1 MGQEPLTGGLSGSAP
16 LRPRPSA
23 RPLSTLPPAFVETSD
38 GLSIPDEPFQEPP
51 LALVNR
57 SALRIVTL
65 PAVLDLLSQQEDAL
79 PCFEDSCSDD
89 DFVSQHAHLVYA
101 TSGES
106 PPNLPCP
113 QRQTSESDSDEG
125 DKGPLMTRQQQKAL
139 DRELPWRTIL
149 SKDKSYVAEFEKAIK
164 KEETSWR
171 DWGSVRP
178 LTPQEVKQVMTDPV
192 LRKRIIPSRAVY
204 RDKNIGVPPLK
215 AKCRVVAAGFKDPDL
230 AQLPRFAPTAS
241 RVAFHTVLQVAST
254 GQLEDPPWKLASADV
269 STAFLQG
276 KGSDRQL
283 PLYLRTPQDGLIKTA
298 GFYAV
303 TSLLEVTGNI
313 YGLISAPAEWAREV
327 DLRLQAN
334 GFTPHS
340 LDPMLFISRSSDGA
354 LMLVLCVH
362 VDDFL
367 LTWHPDYDVESLKK
381 LFTFGSW
388 EEIDRV
394 SCKSLT
400 FTGKEIRFRT
410 DGSIL
415 VSQETFIADTAVRKI
430 PAGRLNQPPELTP
443 QERSE
448 FRSVTG
454 CCQWVATSS
463 RPDLA
468 AVTSLAQ
475 SGQPTIHDLK
485 ALYAA
490 VKHLHATP
498 TKGVLF
504 RPLPWSN
511 LTVVAYGD
519 SSWANAPDLR
529 SQTGYVVC
537 LTTNDALT
545 GRAPASV
552 FEWKSQRTR
561 RVVRST
567 LAAEACAS
575 DAAADCGHYVSVF
588 LAELIEGTGRSNDPS
603 RFPLFVAT
611 DCRSLYDAITLS
623 TASLQEK
630 RTAIDISAI
639 RYSLKSGGGIRWV
652 PTTEQW
658 ADALTKDSAALRAT
672 FLRWL
677 DDPFVALR
685 DPEDPSLSAGL
696 KL

>member
-1 MGQEPLTGGLSGSAP
+1 MFPEPLVHEPMFPVGPAVENPLPGSALPPVPEDDDLLLGLQDAPDALMSFDRGLKRSPSDLSVRSEPPSKAVRFDVGQEPLTGGSAGSAP
-16 LRPRPSA
+16 SRPRPST

-283 PLYLRTPQDGLIKTA
+283 PLYLRTPQEETA
-298 GFYAV
+298 KK
-303 TSLLEVTGNI
+303 
-313 YGLISAPAEWAREV
+313 AEK
-327 DLRLQAN
+327 N
-334 GFTPHS
+334 
-340 LDPMLFISRSSDGA
+340 
-354 LMLVLCVH
+354 
-362 VDDFL
+362 
-367 LTWHPDYDVESLKK
+367 
-381 LFTFGSW
+381 
-388 EEIDRV
+388 
-394 SCKSLT
+394 
-400 FTGKEIRFRT
+400 
-410 DGSIL
+410 
-415 VSQETFIADTAVRKI
+415 
-430 PAGRLNQPPELTP
+430 
-443 QERSE
+443 
-448 FRSVTG
+448 
-454 CCQWVATSS
+454 
-463 RPDLA
+463 
-468 AVTSLAQ
+468 
-475 SGQPTIHDLK
+475 
-485 ALYAA
+485 
-490 VKHLHATP
+490 
-498 TKGVLF
+498 
-504 RPLPWSN
+504 
-511 LTVVAYGD
+511 
-519 SSWANAPDLR
+519 
-529 SQTGYVVC
+529 
-537 LTTNDALT
+537 
-545 GRAPASV
+545 
-552 FEWKSQRTR
+552 
-561 RVVRST
+561 
-567 LAAEACAS
+567 
-575 DAAADCGHYVSVF
+575 
-588 LAELIEGTGRSNDPS
+588 
-603 RFPLFVAT
+603 
-611 DCRSLYDAITLS
+611 
-623 TASLQEK
+623 
-630 RTAIDISAI
+630 
-639 RYSLKSGGGIRWV
+639 
-652 PTTEQW
+652 
-658 ADALTKDSAALRAT
+658 
-672 FLRWL
+672 
-677 DDPFVALR
+677 
-685 DPEDPSLSAGL
+685 
-696 KL
+696 